1 MTSLHLRASHLL
13 LQAPRE
19 QHLPA
24 AAAVQKDDEALDGLS
39 AQPPA
44 RVRVRVRF
52 ALVKERLAV
61 AVAVEP
67 EPEPEGS

>member
-24 AAAVQKDDEALDGLS
+24 AAAAVQKDDEALDGLS
-39 AQPPA
+39 AQAPA

-67 EPEPEGS
+67 EPEGS